1 MWERLRNSEAPRTKE
16 ESVVDPDPDV
26 SVLVPSSS
34 SATQLA
40 AAQAAPVNNCA
51 KLFDSLGTGPTVHCG
66 TLNPSLA
73 LRHSASSSRLLEG
86 SARPLTEP
94 GLPPGAEVDAVFS
107 WRLNGKTCLI
117 RGRQY
122 WRFCLKHTQLTL
134 PPPQQGSTLSALP
147 WPALKSLGLSRQ
159 RGSAQ
164 LELWLQDLRSQRQD
178 PEPPCA
184 SLSTS
189 DRRGQ
194 RQFLPGQLSAGP
206 RRARH
211 LGTRLTRLLQG
222 NRPPWRD
229 PRVLASFKVLSHNLV
244 DEFFDKMENEPEGAQ
259 MEAVLAET
267 KEKFIKDAFKV
278 MDNHIQE
285 NLPETLKESSP
296 LLQEAQQEVRC
307 RIQRRSVSTS
317 LEVQNPEESIWARAL
332 RQFLGILQSFLSGC
346 RDALTWLWE
355 KAAACL
361 QAVCSAVEALWE
373 VLTDFCSFVGQLL
386 CRSLIQV

>member
-1 MWERLRNSEAPRTKE
+1 MVTEARGPEQASGDPGQRGPDGQQGSLLPLLRDTSYLWP
-16 ESVVDPDPDV
+16 
-26 SVLVPSSS
+26 LVIPSFGH
-34 SATQLA
+34 L
-40 AAQAAPVNNCA
+40 
-51 KLFDSLGTGPTVHCG
+51 
-66 TLNPSLA
+66 PS
-73 LRHSASSSRLLEG
+73 
-86 SARPLTEP
+86 PLC
-94 GLPPGAEVDAVFS
+94 FCS
-107 WRLNGKTCLI
+107 YFCLS
-117 RGRQY
+117 
-122 WRFCLKHTQLTL
+122 FCLKNTQLTL

-164 LELWLQDLRSQRQD
+164 LELWLQDLSKSPRED
-178 PEPPCA
+178 PKPPCA

-206 RRARH
+206 WRARH

-222 NRPPWRD
+222 NCPPWRD
-229 PRVLASFKVLSHNLV
+229 PRVLASFRVLSHNLV
-244 DEFFDKMENEPEGAQ
+244 DEFFDIMENEPEGAQ
-259 MEAVLAET
+259 MEEHLAEME
-267 KEKFIKDAFKV
+267 EKLIKGTFKV
-278 MDNHIQE
+278 MEDHIQE
-285 NLPETLKESSP
+285 NLPESLQESSP
-296 LLQEAQQEVRC
+296 LLQEAWQEVRC
-307 RIQRRSVSTS
+307 RIQRCSVSTS

-346 RDALTWLWE
+346 WDVLTWLWE

-361 QAVCSAVEALWE
+361 QAVCGAVEALWE